1 MGWLYTPRMAL
12 ARPRLP
18 HCSSA
23 HLNLRAELDDA
34 IARLS
39 GPRAAELARVPTA
52 PLAAEHRAENESV
65 RAPLPHDP
73 VFEDAVYTVYTAGR
87 CPEAALSRSLTASR
101 REECNVIAQI
111 TKTQLRS
118 SECKARVWSLHWTYY

>member
-1 MGWLYTPRMAL
+1 L
-12 ARPRLP
+12 AIHAENGSGSPGRLP

-73 VFEDAVYTVYTAGR
+73 VFEDAVYTR
-87 CPEAALSRSLTASR
+87 QDAALKQRCL
-101 REECNVIAQI
+101 EV
-111 TKTQLRS
+111 
-118 SECKARVWSLHWTYY
+118 